1 MPVWRVLG
9 CRPMSR
15 LPNPR
20 RPLPAVSALSGAPI
34 RLLLTSA
41 TLLFVELLLIR
52 WIPANVKYVGFFSN
66 FLLMA
71 SFLGIGVGILLGR
84 RGTRLTISPFPLLL
98 LATVALVY
106 GAQLDVQARD
116 PNEIIF
122 GLDRPPAPTSTSSCC
137 RCWSSS

>member
-1 MPVWRVLG
+1 
-9 CRPMSR
+9 MSTR
-15 LPNPR
+15 LPAPR
-20 RPLPAVSALSGAPI
+20 DHLASVPSLAGAPI

-84 RGTRLTISPFPLLL
+84 CGGRLVLSPFPPLL
-98 LATVALVY
+98 LATNTLSFACTAS
-106 GAQLDVQARD
+106 GID
-116 PNEIIF
+116 F
-122 GLDRPPAPTSTSSCC
+122 SCKTSEN
-137 RCWSSS
+137 